1 MSLTRVFVFAAL
13 PCYVALGWVCAQS
26 ISGIPS
32 VAPAACA
39 TCIVTTSASCESR
52 SSQSVRRR
60 KVLSKNLR
68 RSASAG
74 IEWIRGLWSAAG
86 PDACRERQHMKAGRT
101 TTATVPDQT
110 RNDVDFAD
118 RREKLSLTG
127 GQPIK
132 IALFLG
138 LARLLQRM
146 NLVS

>member
-1 MSLTRVFVFAAL
+1 
-13 PCYVALGWVCAQS
+13 
-26 ISGIPS
+26 
-32 VAPAACA
+32 
-39 TCIVTTSASCESR
+39 
-52 SSQSVRRR
+52 
-60 KVLSKNLR
+60 
-68 RSASAG
+68 
-74 IEWIRGLWSAAG
+74 
-86 PDACRERQHMKAGRT
+86 MKAGRT
-101 TTATVPDQT
+101 TTASVPDQT